1 MVHALYQSR
10 ASPLLT
16 ALRFSDIFLSYHPIF
31 SEPLLIPLHI
41 HIPVNQQNIILLQN
55 LYSQYLNEKNSDKKM
70 NNYIRHILYDRKK
83 AEIRNVDNH
92 FNINLK
98 NDINTKEEMSLKYFE
113 PNFLSF
119 YPNVNNKK
127 FLEKEPIWIMPNL
140 KHNFNWENNV

>member
-1 MVHALYQSR
+1 MFD
-10 ASPLLT
+10 LLNNQIDYIYST
-16 ALRFSDIFLSYHPIF
+16 VKNFLKDNTKNSY
-31 SEPLLIPLHI
+31 
-41 HIPVNQQNIILLQN
+41 NQQNIILLQN

-98 NDINTKEEMSLKYFE
+98 NDINTKEEMSLKYYE

-119 YPNVNNKK
+119 CPNANNKK